1 MSARGKFTGF
11 SRQAVDFYAE
21 LAVHNSRA
29 WFDERKALYEEQVLA
44 PARALVDDL
53 GQALAKAAPGL
64 HAEPKVNRSLFRIQR
79 DTRFSAD
86 KSPYKTHLGL
96 WLWEGEG
103 PRMECPGFYFHLEPP
118 HVMVAAGMYMF
129 PKRLLPF
136 YRQGVAEERT
146 GAALAKALAAIARR
160 GDYTLGGLH
169 YARVPK
175 GFPADHPRADLLR
188 HDRLYLFQESP
199 LPEEVG
205 SAALVGWCAE
215 RFRDMLPLHKWL
227 LEFVRKVGW
236 EDTGDQVREM
246 PNLI

>member
-1 MSARGKFTGF
+1 MTGNGKFQGF
-11 SRQAVDFYAE
+11 SPRAVDFFGQ
-21 LAVHNSRA
+21 LASHNSRA
-29 WFDERKALYEEQVLA
+29 WFEEHKALYEEQAQA
-44 PARALVDDL
+44 PARALVEDL

-86 KSPYKTHLGL
+86 KTPYKTHLGI

-118 HVMVAAGMYMF
+118 QVMVAAGMYMF

-136 YRQGVAEERT
+136 YRQAVAEQRT
-146 GAALAKALAAIARR
+146 GAALAKALATITRR
-160 GDYTLGGLH
+160 GDYTLGGQH

-199 LPEEVG
+199 LPTELG
-205 SAALVGWCAE
+205 SPALVDWCAQ
-215 RFRDMLPLHKWL
+215 RFKDMLPLHKWL